1 MLRPSISL
9 THGTLASRVVSLP
22 QPNDPHAIDGYDLS
36 HRIGVHAEGPICS
49 ACVGHLIHP
58 NNGSHTPLFEPC
70 FLGLRAREERH
81 HLLRRCDC
89 EDRSEIKTA
98 LAPVFA
104 LLVV

>member
-1 MLRPSISL
+1 MR
-9 THGTLASRVVSLP
+9 TLASRVVSLP

-36 HRIGVHAEGPICS
+36 HRIGV
-49 ACVGHLIHP
+49 
-58 NNGSHTPLFEPC
+58 
-70 FLGLRAREERH
+70 R
-81 HLLRRCDC
+81 DC